1 MWQGSREGRTGYWLR
16 WWNAEGELLLW
27 PEERAENERQR
38 ADRQQQDKELAE
50 TLLEQERQRNQ
61 ELLARLAALGIDPE

>member
-1 MWQGSREGRTGYWLR
+1 
-16 WWNAEGELLLW
+16 LW
-27 PEERAENERQR
+27 PEERAENERQRAEDERQRAEDERQRAEDERQR

>member
-1 MWQGSREGRTGYWLR
+1 M
-16 WWNAEGELLLW
+16 W

-50 TLLEQERQRNQ
+50 TLLEQERQRNP
-61 ELLARLAALGIDPE
+61 ELWARLAALGLDPE